1 MNTKDLIQKLIILPL
16 KTVVSYVINIVT
28 KFATVA
34 ILSNLYLVLF
44 LISIVT
50 VLYLDGIPI
59 AQHQVPHLPWQLSY
73 SSLFNY
79 GSIILAWSFSVYES
93 LLAAD
98 FEQGDPPLIVAKEIV
113 IALVLGTLIFI
124 MAYLNWDNYSI
135 NAYFTIIL
143 MAFVVSQT
151 AITRMIIMTR
161 SHVRRRERETDTNKK
176 AKREKEIKIQAKQY
190 AQAILREKNRLDD
203 LKI

>member
-1 MNTKDLIQKLIILPL
+1 MNIKDVIVLPL
-16 KTVVSYVINIVT
+16 KTVVRYIFNIIK
-28 KFATVA
+28 KFATIA

-44 LISIVT
+44 LISIVA

-93 LLAAD
+93 LLASD
-98 FEQGDPPLIVAKEIV
+98 FEQGKPELIVAKEIV
-113 IALVLGTLIFI
+113 IALVLGTLSF
-124 MAYLNWDNYSI
+124 MTAYLNWDNYSI

-143 MAFVVSQT
+143 IELLVVQT
-151 AITRMIIMTR
+151 AVSRMIIMTR
-161 SHVRRRERETDTNKK
+161 SHVRKRETERHKATSDRKEAEDIFRGIVEERKRLERLKK
-176 AKREKEIKIQAKQY
+176 HM
-190 AQAILREKNRLDD
+190 
-203 LKI
+203 

>member
-1 MNTKDLIQKLIILPL
+1 MNMNIKKVTILPL
-16 KTVVSYVINIVT
+16 KTVVRYIFNIIK
-28 KFATVA
+28 KFATIA

-79 GSIILAWSFSVYES
+79 ASIILAWSFSVYES
-93 LLAAD
+93 LLASD
-98 FEQGDPPLIVAKEIV
+98 FEQGKSELIVAKEIV
-113 IALVLGTLIFI
+113 IALVLGTLSFLT
-124 MAYLNWDNYSI
+124 AYLNWDNYSI

-143 MAFVVSQT
+143 MEFLVVQT
-151 AITRMIIMTR
+151 AVSRMIIMTR
-161 SHVRRRERETDTNKK
+161 SHVRKRETERNQTQYNRKEVQDMLKGIVEER
-176 AKREKEIKIQAKQY
+176 KRLERLKQ
-190 AQAILREKNRLDD
+190 QM
-203 LKI
+203 